1 MRDIESL
8 PFVFRFGDTDLVGN
22 EGLFDARCPTEY
34 HILLPSVQPRLN
46 GSYQTEGGGQIN
58 GSPHE

>member
-34 HILLPSVQPRLN
+34 HIDRKSVV
-46 GSYQTEGGGQIN
+46 
-58 GSPHE
+58 